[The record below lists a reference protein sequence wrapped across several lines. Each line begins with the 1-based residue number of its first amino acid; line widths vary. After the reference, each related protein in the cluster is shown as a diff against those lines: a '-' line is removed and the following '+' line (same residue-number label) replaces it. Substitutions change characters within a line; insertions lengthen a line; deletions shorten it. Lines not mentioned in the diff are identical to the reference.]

1 MGRTSGPMLA
11 ASSVFV
17 LLICHLVTGQEI
29 GVRTG
34 PKSEASGL
42 LATVLSKNFFNWF

>member
-1 MGRTSGPMLA
+1 MGKTTGPMLA
-11 ASSVFV
+11 ANSILV
-17 LLICHLVTGQEI
+17 LLVCNLVTGQEI

-42 LATVLSKNFFNWF
+42 LATVLSKDFNQF